1 MVDISTK
8 GNPSQTHTNIHTH
21 TSVLINDNELQLQRQ
36 QQSVTEVHLSH
47 KRKCTVFMSFTF
59 YMNHP
64 KETSRVS
71 Y

>member
-1 MVDISTK
+1 MNTEA
-8 GNPSQTHTNIHTH
+8 TIHGIIPPLVTP
-21 TSVLINDNELQLQRQ
+21 LINDNELQLQRQ